1 MGRTEVAF
9 VCLKLSHYQTSSQTP
24 LFVAESTEF
33 AGLFFSSVHFVVLI
47 SGVLFVL
54 SRPNARLLGHS

>member
-1 MGRTEVAF
+1 MSEIVI
-9 VCLKLSHYQTSSQTP
+9 LPNQQPKL
-24 LFVAESTEF
+24 LFVVESTEF